1 VTRYVGF
8 DLETTGVSSF
18 LDVPVSYSFVE
29 RVDDGS
35 RLFSVFEGGLV
46 NPGRAIPP
54 GACAVH
60 GITDE
65 MVADATPLPEALEV
79 IVKRLCDVWRDG
91 GVIVGMNVSY
101 DLTMVDSLCRRL
113 GLVPLQ
119 LRGPIGGVI
128 DVLILDRHF
137 DKWRKGSRK
146 LLDLCNHYEVTLS
159 NAHSAAY
166 DAEASLVV
174 LETMR
179 RRYPDLDLLEGAHAN
194 VALRSWYQE
203 WLTSFSRYLEKKG
216 ESPISAG
223 RYEWP
228 IHVDDEPL
236 VGLGRFELPISRPP
250 AERSRPN

>member
-18 LDVPVSYSFVE
+18 VDVPVSYSFVE

-35 RLFSVFEGGLV
+35 RLLSVFEGGLV
-46 NPGRAIPP
+46 NPGREIPA
-54 GACAVH
+54 GACAIH
-60 GITDE
+60 GITDD
-65 MVADATPLPEALEV
+65 MVADAMPLAEALDV
-79 IVKRLCDVWRDG
+79 IVKRLFDVWGAG

-101 DLTMVDSLCRRL
+101 DLTMVDSMCRRF
-113 GLVPLQ
+113 GLAPLHQ
-119 LRGPIGGVI
+119 RGHIGTVM
-128 DVLILDRHF
+128 DVLVLDRHF

-146 LLDLCNHYEVTLS
+146 LTDLCGHYEVTLA

-179 RRYPDLDLLEGAHAN
+179 RRFPDLDLLEGAHAN
-194 VALRSWYQE
+194 VALRAWHQD
-203 WLTSFSRYLEKKG
+203 WLASFSLYLEKKG

-228 IHVDDEPL
+228 IHVDDETL

>member
-8 DLETTGVSSF
+8 DLETTGISSF

-35 RLFSVFEGGLV
+35 RLLSVFEGGLV
-46 NPGRAIPP
+46 NPGREIPA
-54 GACAVH
+54 GACAIH
-60 GITDE
+60 GITDD
-65 MVADATPLPEALEV
+65 MVVDAMPLAEATEV
-79 IVKRLCDVWRDG
+79 IVKKLHDVWRDG

-101 DLTMVDSLCRRL
+101 DLTMVDSMCRRL

-119 LRGPIGGVI
+119 LRGRIGSVM

-146 LLDLCNHYEVTLS
+146 LTDLCGHYEVTLS

-179 RRYPDLDLLEGAHAN
+179 RRFPDLDLLEGEYAN
-194 VALRSWYQE
+194 VALRSWYQD

-216 ESPISAG
+216 ESPVPAG

-228 IHVDDEPL
+228 IHADDESL

>member
-35 RLFSVFEGGLV
+35 RLFSVFAGGLV
-46 NPGRAIPP
+46 NPGRQIPE
-54 GACAVH
+54 GACAIH
-60 GITDE
+60 GITDD
-65 MVADATPLPEALEV
+65 MVVDATPLDEALEM
-79 IVKRLCDVWRDG
+79 IVKRLLDVWRDG
-91 GVIVGMNVSY
+91 GAIVGMNVSY
-101 DLTMVDSLCRRL
+101 DLTMVDSLCRRF
-113 GLVPLQ
+113 GLAPLHQ
-119 LRGPIGGVI
+119 RGHIGTVM
-128 DVLILDRHF
+128 DVLVLDRHF

-146 LLDLCNHYEVTLS
+146 LVDLCGHYEVSLV

-179 RRYPDLDLLEGAHAN
+179 RRFPDLDLIEGPHAN
-194 VALRSWYQE
+194 MASRAWYQE

-216 ESPISAG
+216 ESPIPAG

-228 IHVDDEPL
+228 IHIDDESL

>member
-8 DLETTGVSSF
+8 DLETTGVRSF
-18 LDVPVSYSFVE
+18 LDVPVSFSFVE

-35 RLFSVFEGGLV
+35 RLLSVFEGSLV
-46 NPGRAIPP
+46 NPGREIPA
-54 GACAVH
+54 GACAIH
-60 GITDE
+60 GITDD
-65 MVADATPLPEALEV
+65 MVADAMPLVEALEV
-79 IVKRLCDVWRDG
+79 IVKKLFDVWREG

-101 DLTMVDSLCRRL
+101 DLTMVDSMCRRF
-113 GLVPLQ
+113 GLAHLEQ
-119 LRGPIGGVI
+119 RGRIGTVM
-128 DVLILDRHF
+128 DVLVLDRHF

-146 LLDLCNHYEVTLS
+146 LTDLCRHYEVTLA

-179 RRYPDLDLLEGAHAN
+179 RRFPDLELLEGAHAN
-194 VALRSWYQE
+194 MALRSWHRE
-203 WLTSFSRYLEKKG
+203 WLGSFSVYLEKKG

-228 IHVDDEPL
+228 IHTDDETL

>member
-18 LDVPVSYSFVE
+18 VDVPVSYSFVE

-46 NPGRAIPP
+46 NPGRPIPP
-54 GACAVH
+54 GACAIH

-65 MVADATPLPEALEV
+65 MVVDAMPLAEALEV
-79 IVKRLCDVWRDG
+79 IAKRLFEVWRDG

-101 DLTMVDSLCRRL
+101 DLTMVDSMCRRL
-113 GLVPLQ
+113 GLVPLE
-119 LRGPIGGVI
+119 LRGHIGGVM
-128 DVLILDRHF
+128 DVLILDRHY

-146 LLDLCNHYEVTLS
+146 LVDLCGHYEVTLS

-179 RRYPDLDLLEGAHAN
+179 RRFPDLDLLEGAHAN
-194 VALRSWYQE
+194 VALRAWYQE
-203 WLTSFSRYLEKKG
+203 WLASFSRYLEKKG

-228 IHVDDEPL
+228 IHVDDESL

>member
-29 RVDDGS
+29 RVSDGS
-35 RLFSVFEGGLV
+35 RLLSVFEGGLV
-46 NPGRAIPP
+46 NPGRAIPA

-60 GITDE
+60 GITDD
-65 MVADATPLPEALEV
+65 MVADAMPLAEATEL
-79 IVKRLCDVWRDG
+79 IAKKLHDVWRDG

-101 DLTMVDSLCRRL
+101 DLTMVDSVCRRL
-113 GLVPLQ
+113 GLVPLH
-119 LRGPIGGVI
+119 LRGQIGSVM
-128 DVLILDRHF
+128 DVLVLDRRF
-137 DKWRKGSRK
+137 DKWRKGPRK
-146 LLDLCNHYEVTLS
+146 LTDLCGHYEVTLS

-179 RRYPDLDLLEGAHAN
+179 RRYPDLDLLDGGHVN
-194 VALRSWYQE
+194 TALRAWYQE
-203 WLTSFSRYLEKKG
+203 WLSSFSKYLEKKG
-216 ESPISAG
+216 ESPIPAG

-228 IHVDDEPL
+228 IHVDDESL

>member
-29 RVDDGS
+29 RVEDGS

-54 GACAVH
+54 GACAIH
-60 GITDE
+60 GITDD
-65 MVADATPLPEALEV
+65 MVVDAMPVGEALEV
-79 IVKRLCDVWRDG
+79 IVKRLFDVWREG

-101 DLTMVDSLCRRL
+101 DLTMVDSMCRRL

-119 LRGPIGGVI
+119 LRGNIGGVM

-146 LLDLCNHYEVTLS
+146 LIDLCGHYEVTLS

-179 RRYPDLDLLEGAHAN
+179 RRFPDLDLLEGAHAN

-203 WLTSFSRYLEKKG
+203 WLTSFSQYLEKKG

-228 IHVDDEPL
+228 IHVEDETL

>member
-18 LDVPVSYSFVE
+18 VDVPVSYSFVE

-35 RLFSVFEGGLV
+35 RLLSVFEGGLV
-46 NPGRAIPP
+46 NPGREIPA
-54 GACAVH
+54 GACAIH
-60 GITDE
+60 GITDD
-65 MVADATPLPEALEV
+65 MVVDAMSLAEATEV
-79 IVKRLCDVWRDG
+79 IVKKLHDVWRDG

-101 DLTMVDSLCRRL
+101 DLTMVDSICRRF
-113 GLVPLQ
+113 GFAPLHE
-119 LRGPIGGVI
+119 RGHIGPVM
-128 DVLILDRHF
+128 DVLVLDRHF
-137 DKWRKGSRK
+137 DKWRKGSRR
-146 LLDLCNHYEVTLS
+146 LSDLCGHYDVTLS

-179 RRYPDLDLLEGAHAN
+179 RRFPDIDLLDGAQAN
-194 VALRSWYQE
+194 VVLRSWYQD
-203 WLTSFSRYLEKKG
+203 WLTSFSTYLEKKG
-216 ESPISAG
+216 ESPLPAG

-228 IHVDDEPL
+228 IHLDDPSL

>member
-1 VTRYVGF
+1 MTRYVGF

-18 LDVPVSYSFVE
+18 VDVPVSYSFVE

-46 NPGRAIPP
+46 NPGRPIPP
-54 GACAVH
+54 GACAIH

-65 MVADATPLPEALEV
+65 MVVDAMPLAEALEV
-79 IVKRLCDVWRDG
+79 IAKRLFEVWHDG

-101 DLTMVDSLCRRL
+101 DLTMVDSMCRRL
-113 GLVPLQ
+113 GLVPLE
-119 LRGPIGGVI
+119 LRGHIGGVM
-128 DVLILDRHF
+128 DVLILDRHY

-146 LLDLCNHYEVTLS
+146 LVDLCGHYEVTLS

-179 RRYPDLDLLEGAHAN
+179 RRFPDLDLLEGAHAN
-194 VALRSWYQE
+194 VALRAWYQE
-203 WLTSFSRYLEKKG
+203 WLASFSRYLEKKG

-228 IHVDDEPL
+228 IHVDDESL

>member
-65 MVADATPLPEALEV
+65 MVTDATPLAEALEV

-228 IHVDDEPL
+228 IHVDDESL

>member
-1 VTRYVGF
+1 MTRYVGF

-18 LDVPVSYSFVE
+18 VDVPVSYSFVE

-46 NPGRAIPP
+46 NPGRAIPA

-65 MVADATPLPEALEV
+65 MVADATPLAEALEV
-79 IVKRLCDVWRDG
+79 IVKKLFDVWRDG

-119 LRGPIGGVI
+119 LRGPLGAVM

-146 LLDLCNHYEVTLS
+146 LVDLCGHYEVTLS

-179 RRYPDLDLLEGAHAN
+179 RRYPDLELLDAAHAN

-203 WLTSFSRYLEKKG
+203 WLTSFSQYLEKKG

>member
-1 VTRYVGF
+1 MTRYVGF

-18 LDVPVSYSFVE
+18 VDVPVSYSFVE

-46 NPGRAIPP
+46 NPGRPIPP
-54 GACAVH
+54 GACAIH

-65 MVADATPLPEALEV
+65 MVIDAMPLAEALEV
-79 IVKRLCDVWRDG
+79 IAKRLFEVWRDG

-101 DLTMVDSLCRRL
+101 DLTMVDSMCRRL
-113 GLVPLQ
+113 GLVPLE
-119 LRGPIGGVI
+119 LRGHIGGVM
-128 DVLILDRHF
+128 DVLILDRHY

-146 LLDLCNHYEVTLS
+146 LVDLCGHYEVTLS

-179 RRYPDLDLLEGAHAN
+179 RRFPDLDLLEGAHAN
-194 VALRSWYQE
+194 VALRAWYQE

-228 IHVDDEPL
+228 IHVDDESL